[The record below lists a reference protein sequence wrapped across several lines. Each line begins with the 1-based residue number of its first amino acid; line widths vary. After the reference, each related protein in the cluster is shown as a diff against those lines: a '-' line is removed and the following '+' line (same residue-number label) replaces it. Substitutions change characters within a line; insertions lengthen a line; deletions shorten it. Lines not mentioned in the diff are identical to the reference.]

1 VPTKLSDRTAALR
14 RVLEMWRTPVGRG
27 YILLAVMSA
36 AFGLAFYGN
45 QAILTNYFQGVLHLK
60 GPMFGYITA
69 IREVPGFLLIFLTA
83 LFYRVSQQK
92 LTACAL
98 AALGVGLGGFVLASN
113 FYTVIPWVIIS
124 SMGFHTVLQTQY
136 SLGMNLT
143 EESKSGR
150 VLGRMAAITQGG
162 ALVGTAI
169 ILFVF
174 LFGLSSFHPVFLV
187 LGGIS
192 LIGALAI
199 VGFPHL
205 HEGRSGRAKLSSK
218 RLVFKRDYRYYYL
231 LNALDGARQQLF
243 FSFGLWVLV
252 NRFGLSVASLCVVL
266 LAATLVSMISSP
278 WAGRMIDRHGERRM
292 LSLINLGY
300 IVALGGYAL
309 MNNVLLACLFYVI
322 YSFITPLSPIGAATY
337 LRKIAVPEDIA
348 PSLAMGV
355 TLLHA
360 TAIVVPVM
368 AGVILNFVGYQ
379 IPFFIACGFACV
391 GALVTLRLDP
401 QAQRSAAR
409 VAIDA
414 SSRGAEQAAA
424 ANPGRQL
431 A

>member
-1 VPTKLSDRTAALR
+1 MPAGAPNGTVGLKRL
-14 RVLEMWRTPVGRG
+14 LETWRTPVGRG
-27 YILLAVMSA
+27 YILLAAMSA
-36 AFGLAFYGN
+36 AFGLAYYGN
-45 QAILTNYFQGVLHLK
+45 QAILTNYFQNVLHLK

-69 IREVPGFLLIFLTA
+69 IREVPGFFLIFLTA
-83 LFYRVSQQK
+83 LFYRVSQQR

-98 AALGVGLGGFVLASN
+98 IALGVGLGGFALASS
-113 FYTVIPWVIIS
+113 FWSVIPWVIVS

-143 EESKSGR
+143 EESRSGR
-150 VLGRMAAITQGG
+150 VLGRMAAIVQGG
-162 ALVGTAI
+162 ALLGTAI

-187 LGGIS
+187 LGGVS
-192 LIGALAI
+192 VLGAIAI

-205 HEGRSGRAKLSSK
+205 SQGKPGRAQLPPR

-252 NRFGLSVASLCVVL
+252 NRFRLSVASICVVL
-266 LAATLVSMISSP
+266 LGAALVSMASSP
-278 WAGRMIDRHGERRM
+278 WAGRMIDRYGERRM
-292 LSLINLGY
+292 LSLINLAY

-309 MNNVLLACLFYVI
+309 ANNVLLACLFYVI

-337 LRKIAVPEDIA
+337 LRKVAVPEDIA

-360 TAIVVPVM
+360 TAIVVPVL

-391 GALVTLRLDP
+391 GAFVTLRLDP
-401 QAQRSAAR
+401 SAQRCAAR
-409 VAIDA
+409 VALDA
-414 SSRGAEQAAA
+414 SASRGTQ
-424 ANPGRQL
+424 
-431 A
+431 